1 MFIKVEEAIEELQK
15 GNFLIVADDEE
26 RENEGDLILAG
37 EKATPEKINFMIQ
50 NAHGLMCLPISKK
63 VAEQFKLKLM
73 TKPTDKFET
82 GFTVSVDAGKN
93 ITTGVSAKDRI
104 ETIKVLLSEQ
114 TDEND
119 LVKPGHL
126 FPLLAKENGVLERAG
141 HTESTVDLLK
151 LAKMKQVGV
160 IAEIMNKDGT
170 MARLPDLKK
179 FADKY
184 KIKIFTIK
192 DLIQHQSKTENSV
205 KEIVKVTLPTE
216 YGNFKAIGF
225 TDNSKKEYVALLKGE
240 VKGKENVLVRVHSG
254 CLTGDVFHSKRCDCG
269 SQLEKAMEL
278 IEKEGTGVLLYIQQ
292 HEGRG
297 IGLMNKL
304 KAYKLQEEGRDT
316 VEANHDLG
324 FEDDLREYGTGAQ
337 ILSKLG
343 LTTIRLLTNNP
354 KKIVGLEGHGL
365 KITERV
371 PLKIKSNKYNCNYL
385 ETKIKKMGHF
395 G

>member
-15 GNFLIVADDEE
+15 GNFLIIVDDEE
-26 RENEGDLILAG
+26 RENEGDLVIAG

-63 VAEQFKLKLM
+63 IAEQFNLNLM
-73 TKPTDKFET
+73 TQPKDKFQT
-82 GFTVSVDAGKN
+82 GFTVSVDAGKG

-104 ETIKVLLSEQ
+104 ETIKILISEK
-114 TDEND
+114 TNEND

-151 LAKMKQVGV
+151 IAEMKQVGV

-179 FADKY
+179 FADEH
-184 KIKIFTIK
+184 KIKILTIK
-192 DLIQHQSKTENSV
+192 DLIQYRSKTESSV
-205 KEIVKVTLPTE
+205 KEIVCVNLPTE
-216 YGNFKAIGF
+216 HGTFKAIGF
-225 TDNSKKEYVALLKGE
+225 TDNSKKEYVALVKGN

-269 SQLEKAMEL
+269 SQLKEAMEM
-278 IEKEGTGVLLYIQQ
+278 IEKEGQGVLLYIQQ

-304 KAYKLQEEGRDT
+304 KTYKLQEEGKDT
-316 VEANHDLG
+316 VEANNELG

-343 LTTIRLLTNNP
+343 LSTIRLLTNNP
-354 KKIVGLEGHGL
+354 QKIVGLEGHGL
-365 KITERV
+365 KITKRI
-371 PLKIKSNKYNCNYL
+371 PLKIKCNEHNCNYL
-385 ETKIKKMGHF
+385 ETKIQKMGHF
-395 G
+395 

>member
-1 MFIKVEEAIEELQK
+1 MFIKVEEALEELQK
-15 GNFLIVADDEE
+15 GNFLIIVDDEE
-26 RENEGDLILAG
+26 RENEGDLVIAG

-63 VAEQFKLKLM
+63 IAEQFNLNLM
-73 TKPTDKFET
+73 TKPKDKFET
-82 GFTVSVDAGKN
+82 GFTVSVDAAER
-93 ITTGVSAKDRI
+93 ITTGISAKDRI
-104 ETIKVLLSEQ
+104 ETIKVLLSK
-114 TDEND
+114 TAGEND

-126 FPLLAKENGVLERAG
+126 FPLLAKENGVLGRAG

-151 LAKMKQVGV
+151 LAEMTQIGV

-170 MARLPDLKK
+170 MARLPDLEK
-179 FADKY
+179 FAGEH

-192 DLIQHQSKTENSV
+192 DLIQYRRKNETLIE
-205 KEIVKVTLPTE
+205 EIVKVNLPTE
-216 YGNFKAIGF
+216 YGTFRAVGF
-225 TDNSKKEYVALLKGE
+225 TDNSKKEYVALVKGE

-269 SQLEKAMEL
+269 PQLTKALEM
-278 IEKEGTGVLLYIQQ
+278 IEKEKRGVLLYIQQ

-304 KAYKLQEEGRDT
+304 KAYKLQEEGKDT
-316 VEANHDLG
+316 VEANHELG

-354 KKIVGLEGHGL
+354 KKIVGLEGYGL

-371 PLKIKSNKYNCNYL
+371 PLKIKCNEHNYRYL
-385 ETKIKKMGHF
+385 ETKIKKMGHL
-395 G
+395 